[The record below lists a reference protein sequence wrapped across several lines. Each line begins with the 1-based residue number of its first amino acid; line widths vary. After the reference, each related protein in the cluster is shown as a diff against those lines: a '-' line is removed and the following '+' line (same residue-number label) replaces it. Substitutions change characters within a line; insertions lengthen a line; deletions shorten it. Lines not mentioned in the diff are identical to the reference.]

1 MTAARTVSPSF
12 AQRRKRSEPAPEPSA
27 AVRGFLSF
35 LAVERGLSQNTR
47 DAYRRDL
54 VDFEEF
60 LTRVGIALAA
70 CEAEHVQ
77 AYLRRCSAMRMAT
90 KTVSR
95 RLAAIRSLLRYQGES
110 GAREAELVEGILSR
124 LETPKPE
131 RSLPKT
137 MSRQQVL
144 RLIEHPDRATPL
156 GCRDGAILELLYASG
171 LRASELCNLKV
182 ADYNPNLRVIRVFG
196 KGSKERVVPVG
207 LPAAEAID
215 GYLATVRPAHFRNA
229 TVSGAWLFLS
239 HTGRPLERV
248 ALWQI
253 VTAHARAS
261 GVLGEVSTHTL
272 RHCFA
277 THLLG
282 GGADLRVVQELLG
295 HSDVGTTQIYTHVDA
310 DRLKEVHAQ
319 YPPRR

>member
-1 MTAARTVSPSF
+1 MG
-12 AQRRKRSEPAPEPSA
+12 
-27 AVRGFLSF
+27 GFLSF

-54 VDFEEF
+54 VDFEAF
-60 LTRVGIALAA
+60 LIDVPVMLTA

-77 AYLRRCSAMRMAT
+77 AYLRNCSSRQMAT

-95 RLAAIRSLLRYQGES
+95 RLAAIRSMLKYQAES
-110 GAREAELVEGILSR
+110 GSRDADTVTGVLAR

-131 RSLPKT
+131 RALPKT
-137 MSRQQVL
+137 MSRQQVM
-144 RLIEHPDRATPL
+144 RLINQPNREEPLGLRDRAM
-156 GCRDGAILELLYASG
+156 LELLYASG
-171 LRASELCNLKV
+171 LRASELCQVKIG
-182 ADYNPNLRVIRVFG
+182 DFNPQLRVIRVFG

-207 LPAAEAID
+207 VPAAEAIAA
-215 GYLATVRPAHFRNA
+215 YLDTVRPAQFRDVQ
-229 TVSGAWLFLS
+229 TSGTWMFLS
-239 HTGRPLERV
+239 HTGRPLERI

-253 VTAHARAS
+253 VTGHARHS
-261 GVLGEVSTHTL
+261 GLLKEISTHTL

-277 THLLG
+277 THLLS

-310 DRLKEVHAQ
+310 DRLKEVHGKFH
-319 YPPRR
+319 PRR